1 MKYDKM
7 LNMEDDYLECTILRS
22 LVLRMFEN
30 FLKKIFLS
38 PNLTQRKDNS

>member
-7 LNMEDDYLECTILRS
+7 LKMEDDYLESTILRS

-30 FLKKIFLS
+30 FLKKIFLGFPWWRS
-38 PNLTQRKDNS
+38 G